1 VEGGDYR
8 VSSIENRV
16 VQMQFDNRQFEQGV
30 KTTLS
35 SLDSLNKGLKLD
47 GATKGLGDLSNMA
60 SKFSLS
66 GIASGVD
73 SLVEKFRT
81 LSIIGIT
88 ALTNIVNRAA
98 TAGYQIVKSLTVDP
112 ISAGLH
118 EYETNLN
125 AIQTIL
131 SNTAREGTN
140 LQQVNAA
147 LQQLNLYSD
156 QTIYNFSEMARNIG
170 TFTAAGVKLQTSVD
184 AIKGIANL
192 AAISGSSSEQA
203 STAMY
208 QLSQALATG
217 TVKLMDWNSV
227 VNAGMGGA
235 VFQEALKET
244 ARVHGVAIDQIIKD
258 EGSFRD
264 SLQKGWLTSQILTE
278 TLQKFTGDLTA
289 SQLKTMGYTDQQI
302 AGILKM
308 GQTAKDAATKVKTMS
323 QLINTLQEAVGSGWA
338 QTWQIV
344 FGDFEE
350 AKTLFTDINNVIGGF
365 ISTSANARNK
375 VLGDWKALG
384 GRTVLIE
391 AIANAFH
398 ALIAVVTPIRD
409 AFREI
414 FPATTAKQLYDLT
427 VAIRD
432 FTAKLK
438 IGADTADKL
447 KRTFAGVFAILGI
460 GWDVVKAITSTLF
473 KLFGI
478 AASGSGSILDITAKF
493 GDFFVALRTAIKE
506 GHGIELFFERL
517 GNLVAVPIKG
527 IKALIKMLAN
537 LFGGFDPQTA
547 AKGITGFVAKLEP
560 ITRIGDLIG
569 IAWSKAGQVLE
580 RVWSIFQPLASKLID
595 FFRRFS
601 AMITSGIDFDYN
613 SFLNTINTGLF
624 AGLILVIKKFFDKF
638 KGSMPGEGFLDSIKN
653 SFDQLT
659 NTFSTMQNTLRAAT
673 LLQIAVAIGILTIS
687 VIALSKVDAAALA
700 RSLGAITVMFAQL
713 LGTLALFEKM
723 SGFSGLA
730 KMPLVTAALI
740 LLAITIDILASAVKK
755 LAELDWNGL
764 AKGLTGLTVILGE
777 LVLVVKLMPPTSG
790 LFTTAAALVIL
801 AAAVKILASSVT
813 DLSGL
818 SWQDMAK
825 GLTGVGALLGALT
838 LFTKFAEADK
848 GGILQGAGLVLL
860 AAGVKILA
868 SAVTDLSKLS
878 WEGMARGLTA
888 MAGGLAIMGA
898 ALYLIPPS
906 SVFSAAGVLVL
917 ATSLGMISDAIAKMG
932 GMSWGE
938 IGRGLTTLAGALTL
952 IVVAIDLL
960 PPSAIFSA
968 AGILVVAA
976 SLGMITEALQ
986 SMGKMSWTE
995 IGKGLVALAGA
1006 LTIIAIAVNVM
1017 TGAIGGAAALII
1029 VAASLAI
1036 LAPILQ
1042 MFGQMSW
1049 SEMGKGLLMLA
1060 GVFVVLGAAGLLLTP
1075 VVPSLIG
1082 LGIAITLLGVGMLA
1096 AGAGLLAFSI
1106 GLTALSISGAAGA
1119 AALVAI
1125 VSAMIGLIPQ
1135 VIEQIGIGLIAFANV
1150 LATAG
1155 PAIYKAIVT
1164 IMTAFLNAV
1173 QTLSPKII
1181 DTLLLLLFLMLDA
1194 LEKAIPKMAR
1204 AGLNILLGV
1213 LKAIRDN
1220 IGQVAQVSLE
1230 IIARFIDGISRGLPT
1245 VIQSGVNLIINFIN
1259 GIARAIDQ
1267 NSTAMG
1273 QAGGNLATAI
1283 IKGMVKGLLGGV
1295 GSITSAARDVAKA
1308 ALNAAKNFL
1317 GINSPSKE
1325 FEKIG
1330 MGTDEGFALGV
1341 TKFGHLVTAATED
1354 VGANALD
1361 SMSSALSGLSDAVSG
1376 NIDMTPVVTPV
1387 LDLSLIQKNAG
1398 QISAMLSTQP
1408 LDVRASYSNAKD
1420 ASFGYQQNASAQ
1432 NDGTAT
1438 SSNNTTTYNQYNTS
1452 PKALSSATIYRQT
1465 KNQLSAAKGALP

>member
-1 VEGGDYR
+1 
-8 VSSIENRV
+8 
-16 VQMQFDNRQFEQGV
+16 
-30 KTTLS
+30 
-35 SLDSLNKGLKLD
+35 
-47 GATKGLGDLSNMA
+47 
-60 SKFSLS
+60 
-66 GIASGVD
+66 
-73 SLVEKFRT
+73 
-81 LSIIGIT
+81 
-88 ALTNIVNRAA
+88 
-98 TAGYQIVKSLTVDP
+98 
-112 ISAGLH
+112 
-118 EYETNLN
+118 
-125 AIQTIL
+125 
-131 SNTAREGTN
+131 
-140 LQQVNAA
+140 
-147 LQQLNLYSD
+147 
-156 QTIYNFSEMARNIG
+156 
-170 TFTAAGVKLQTSVD
+170 
-184 AIKGIANL
+184 
-192 AAISGSSSEQA
+192 
-203 STAMY
+203 
-208 QLSQALATG
+208 
-217 TVKLMDWNSV
+217 
-227 VNAGMGGA
+227 
-235 VFQEALKET
+235 
-244 ARVHGVAIDQIIKD
+244 
-258 EGSFRD
+258 
-264 SLQKGWLTSQILTE
+264 
-278 TLQKFTGDLTA
+278 
-289 SQLKTMGYTDQQI
+289 
-302 AGILKM
+302 
-308 GQTAKDAATKVKTMS
+308 
-323 QLINTLQEAVGSGWA
+323 
-338 QTWQIV
+338 
-344 FGDFEE
+344 
-350 AKTLFTDINNVIGGF
+350 
-365 ISTSANARNK
+365 
-375 VLGDWKALG
+375 
-384 GRTVLIE
+384 
-391 AIANAFH
+391 
-398 ALIAVVTPIRD
+398 
-409 AFREI
+409 
-414 FPATTAKQLYDLT
+414 
-427 VAIRD
+427 
-432 FTAKLK
+432 
-438 IGADTADKL
+438 
-447 KRTFAGVFAILGI
+447 
-460 GWDVVKAITSTLF
+460 
-473 KLFGI
+473 
-478 AASGSGSILDITAKF
+478 
-493 GDFFVALRTAIKE
+493 
-506 GHGIELFFERL
+506 
-517 GNLVAVPIKG
+517 
-527 IKALIKMLAN
+527 
-537 LFGGFDPQTA
+537 
-547 AKGITGFVAKLEP
+547 
-560 ITRIGDLIG
+560 
-569 IAWSKAGQVLE
+569 
-580 RVWSIFQPLASKLID
+580 
-595 FFRRFS
+595 
-601 AMITSGIDFDYN
+601 
-613 SFLNTINTGLF
+613 
-624 AGLILVIKKFFDKF
+624 
-638 KGSMPGEGFLDSIKN
+638 
-653 SFDQLT
+653 
-659 NTFSTMQNTLRAAT
+659 
-673 LLQIAVAIGILTIS
+673 
-687 VIALSKVDAAALA
+687 
-700 RSLGAITVMFAQL
+700 
-713 LGTLALFEKM
+713 
-723 SGFSGLA
+723 
-730 KMPLVTAALI
+730 
-740 LLAITIDILASAVKK
+740 
-755 LAELDWNGL
+755 
-764 AKGLTGLTVILGE
+764 
-777 LVLVVKLMPPTSG
+777 
-790 LFTTAAALVIL
+790 
-801 AAAVKILASSVT
+801 
-813 DLSGL
+813 
-818 SWQDMAK
+818 MAK